1 MKHLMLSFT
10 CWTKSRLSSSDCNY
24 FDSSGWF
31 WNKLDIFFSC
41 VWSYPVSERIWFKHT
56 HTKPKP
62 QALYSF
68 SPNVVLGH
76 THKKEFR
83 RKVNQMLISLT
94 NFAVP
99 FGNLQGLDFVSY
111 LETNTN
117 ISQIFCSGKWKLQ
130 NKQIFFCV
138 CRRGCLHWAPPLW
151 GLSFM
156 LSHPSVAIILYRGK
170 KSVFYR
176 SAYKRSA

>member
-1 MKHLMLSFT
+1 MTAIILIVLADSGTSWIF
-10 CWTKSRLSSSDCNY
+10 SLVVSDLTL
-24 FDSSGWF
+24 FLKEFG
-31 WNKLDIFFSC
+31 IQT
-41 VWSYPVSERIWFKHT
+41 HT

-76 THKKEFR
+76 THKKEFK

-94 NFAVP
+94 NFVVP

-117 ISQIFCSGKWKLQ
+117 ISQIFCSGK
-130 NKQIFFCV
+130 
-138 CRRGCLHWAPPLW
+138 
-151 GLSFM
+151 
-156 LSHPSVAIILYRGK
+156 
-170 KSVFYR
+170 
-176 SAYKRSA
+176 